1 MFGENVAQ
9 EVTMSQREELVKV
22 LQSSTEPLTKKQIV
36 DRLPKGFPKKPEN
49 YTTALNKLCTDGYV
63 IRNDKN
69 SPHLYSWANK
79 EYAFAQEPKKRREV
93 LD

>member
-22 LQSSTEPLTKKQIV
+22 LQSSTGPLTKKQIV
-36 DRLPKGFPKKPEN
+36 DRLPKGFSKKPEN
-49 YTTALNKLCTDGYV
+49 YTTALKKLCTDGYV

>member
-1 MFGENVAQ
+1 
-9 EVTMSQREELVKV
+9 MSQREELVKV
-22 LQSSTEPLTKKQIV
+22 LQSSTGPLTKKQIV
-36 DRLPKGFPKKPEN
+36 DSLPEGFKKNPDN
-49 YTTALNKLCTDGYV
+49 YTTALKKLCTAGYV

-79 EYAFAQEPKKRREV
+79 EYVFGQKTKKRREV

>member
-1 MFGENVAQ
+1 
-9 EVTMSQREELVKV
+9 MSQREALVKV

-36 DRLPKGFPKKPEN
+36 DRLPEGFPKKPEC
-49 YTTALNKLCTDGYV
+49 YTTALKKLCTDGYV

-79 EYAFAQEPKKRREV
+79 EYVFGQKPKKRREV

>member
-1 MFGENVAQ
+1 
-9 EVTMSQREELVKV
+9 MSQREELVKV

-49 YTTALNKLCTDGYV
+49 YTTALKKLCTDGYV
-63 IRNDKN
+63 IRNNKN

-79 EYAFAQEPKKRREV
+79 EYAFAQEPKNRREV